1 MKKLYEDY
9 IFLVRTALEGSR
21 ADDFGG
27 DFEALLGI
35 AREHNMTNILWYALR
50 KNRSV
55 PTHIVTELQSSH
67 NMLLFKCANQKMTR
81 GELEG
86 LLSSAGIKHMFLKG
100 ADVAQLYPSEDM
112 REMADIDVYAD
123 LDSHEN
129 VKEVLL
135 QAGYSFEGHKGH
147 HDVFH
152 RDPFI
157 SVEVH
162 ESVLDKQRETGLDA
176 YFASPWELAQG
187 SGFEYRFDPS
197 DNYIFLMG
205 HLFGHFHQGGVGA
218 RFFADMALY
227 MKKYGDELDWV
238 KIDSVF
244 ERFGLSEV
252 MHNLKALAL
261 HWFGDE
267 PESGLLDEMGEYVF
281 ESGSYGK
288 TAHMVM
294 YLANEDGKNSFS
306 AAVKRKLFI
315 SPAEM
320 RRRSRAVDRCPLL
333 LPLAYLVRAVKIV
346 FTRFREFR
354 AWMRGVKA
362 ADSEAVK
369 KYKEMMRRFGVN

>member
-135 QAGYSFEGHKGH
+135 RAGYSFEGHKGH

-205 HLFGHFHQGGVGA
+205 HLFGHFHQGGVGV

-267 PESGLLDEMGEYVF
+267 PEGDLLDEMGEYVF

-315 SPAEM
+315 SPSEM
-320 RRRSRAVDRCPLL
+320 CRRSRAVDRCPLL

-369 KYKEMMRRFGVN
+369 NYKEMMRRFGVN

>member
-135 QAGYSFEGHKGH
+135 RAGYSFEGHKGH

-205 HLFGHFHQGGVGA
+205 HLFGHFHQGGVGV

-244 ERFGLSEV
+244 KRFGLSEV

>member
-205 HLFGHFHQGGVGA
+205 HLFGHFHQGGVGV

-238 KIDSVF
+238 KVDSVF

-267 PESGLLDEMGEYVF
+267 PDSGLLDEMGEYVF

>member
-135 QAGYSFEGHKGH
+135 RAGYSFEGHKGH

>member
-162 ESVLDKQRETGLDA
+162 ESVLDKQRETWLDA

-205 HLFGHFHQGGVGA
+205 HLFGHFHQGGVGV

>member
-1 MKKLYEDY
+1 VKKLYEDY

-135 QAGYSFEGHKGH
+135 RAGYSFEGHKGH

-205 HLFGHFHQGGVGA
+205 HLFGHFHQGGVGV

>member
-135 QAGYSFEGHKGH
+135 RAGYSFEGHKGH

-205 HLFGHFHQGGVGA
+205 HLFGHFHQGGVGV

-267 PESGLLDEMGEYVF
+267 PEGDLLDEMGEYVF

-333 LPLAYLVRAVKIV
+333 LPFAYLVRAVKIV

-354 AWMRGVKA
+354 AWMRGVKV

-369 KYKEMMRRFGVN
+369 NYKEMMRRFGVN

>member
-162 ESVLDKQRETGLDA
+162 EAVLDKQRETGLDA

-205 HLFGHFHQGGVGA
+205 HLFGHFHQGGVGV

>member
-1 MKKLYEDY
+1 VKKLYEDY

-205 HLFGHFHQGGVGA
+205 HLFGHFHQGGVGV